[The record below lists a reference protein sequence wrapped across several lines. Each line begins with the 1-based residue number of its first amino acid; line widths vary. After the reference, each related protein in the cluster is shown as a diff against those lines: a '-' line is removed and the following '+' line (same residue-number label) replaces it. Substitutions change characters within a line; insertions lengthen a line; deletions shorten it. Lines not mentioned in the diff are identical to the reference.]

1 MTACERLSDR
11 MAEVVAGGE
20 WSAAEVAHLAGCAD
34 CTAEWRIIRGTAALG
49 AAFTLRREP
58 AAIARAVLDRV
69 AEAKRAERRRNGI
82 VRRAAGTAAAASIV
96 LAAWVTLHRPH
107 AAPTIPIANGR
118 PVAVPGTVR
127 APDSAATL
135 TLDIAELDG
144 LSTAELKDLLD
155 RMDVPLSTGRTV
167 DPSRAGDL
175 THDELERVLRSL
187 EG

>member
-1 MTACERLSDR
+1 MTACGRLSDR
-11 MAEVVAGGE
+11 MPEVAADGE
-20 WSAAEVAHLAGCAD
+20 WSAAEAAHLAGCAD
-34 CTAEWRIIRGTAALG
+34 CMAEWNVVRRTVSLG
-49 AAFTLRREP
+49 AGFTLRQEP

-69 AEAKRAERRRNGI
+69 AEAKRAERRRSGI
-82 VRRAAGTAAAASIV
+82 VRRAAATAAAASIV
-96 LAAWVTLHRPH
+96 LACWVTLHRPP
-107 AAPTIPIANGR
+107 AAPANPIANEL
-118 PVAVPGTVR
+118 PVARTGAAR
-127 APDSAATL
+127 APDSTATL
-135 TLDIAELDG
+135 TLDVAELDG

>member
-1 MTACERLSDR
+1 MNACERLSDR
-11 MAEVVAGGE
+11 MPDVAAGSG
-20 WSAAEVAHLAGCAD
+20 WSAAEAAHLAGCAD
-34 CTAEWRIIRGTAALG
+34 CTAEWNVVRRTAALG
-49 AAFTLRREP
+49 AGFTLRQEP
-58 AAIARAVLDRV
+58 ATITRAVLDRV
-69 AEAKRAERRRNGI
+69 AEARRAERRWSGI
-82 VRRAAGTAAAASIV
+82 VRRAAGTAAAASII

-107 AAPTIPIANGR
+107 ATSANPITNER
-118 PVAVPGTVR
+118 PVASTGTVR
-127 APDSAATL
+127 APDSTAAL

-155 RMDVPLSTGRTV
+155 RMDVPLSTGGTV

>member
-1 MTACERLSDR
+1 MSACERLSDR
-11 MAEVVAGGE
+11 MPDVVAGGE
-20 WSAAEVAHLAGCAD
+20 WSAAEAAHMAGCAD
-34 CTAEWRIIRGTAALG
+34 CTAEWTIIQEAAALG
-49 AAFTLRREP
+49 VAFTLRRDP

-69 AEAKRAERRRNGI
+69 AEAKRAERRRTGI
-82 VRRAAGTAAAASIV
+82 VRRAAGTAAAASIIV
-96 LAAWVTLHRPH
+96 AAWVTLHRPP
-107 AAPTIPIANGR
+107 AASPNPITNEL
-118 PVAVPGTVR
+118 PVASSGTLR
-127 APDSAATL
+127 APDSTATL